1 MAAYTVELFGLTHVF
16 PDLHDIGVELGDE
29 ATLGELVAELRRSA
43 SALEGKVIK
52 TGEDRLA
59 PLYAFNVNGRFF
71 IDEYD
76 TRVRPADHVLIVT
89 LALGG

>member
-1 MAAYTVELFGLTHVF
+1 MAAFKVELFGLSHLF
-16 PDLHDIGVELGDE
+16 PGQYDIEVELGPE
-29 ATLGELVAELRRSA
+29 TTLGELLAALRRKMP
-43 SALEGKVIK
+43 ALGGKIIR

-59 PLYAFNVNGRFF
+59 GLYAFNVNGRFF

-76 TRVRPADHVLIVT
+76 VKVRPADHILIVT